1 MNEKYMEVLERYDLT
16 ADSVRRGRSGWICQT
31 GQGMVLLKEYRGTQ
45 KRLEFE
51 TQVLEQV
58 GQTGGIRVDDYL
70 RTADG
75 QLWAAGEDGTRYVL
89 KHWFADREC
98 SLRDRSEALS
108 AVRRIAVL
116 HKALQAIPE
125 DPEWNLG
132 SIRTEPLWREMERH
146 SLEIKRARGYIRG
159 KKRRNEFEF
168 CIMNNYQ
175 RFYEQAVQA
184 CEGMKRLNR
193 PEAHAPLFLCHG
205 NLDHHHILMGTGYTA
220 FIEFHK
226 MHLGE
231 PMADLYHFM
240 RKVLEKHSWD
250 LELGLAMLEAYDRV
264 LPLGN
269 RDRDCLYC
277 LFLYPEKYWKQIN
290 FYFNGKKNWISAR
303 NIEKIHGLELQ
314 EAGRNRFLSKIK

>member
-116 HKALQAIPE
+116 HRALQAIPE

-184 CEGMKRLNR
+184 
-193 PEAHAPLFLCHG
+193 
-205 NLDHHHILMGTGYTA
+205 GYTPCSNC
-220 FIEFHK
+220 
-226 MHLGE
+226 LG
-231 PMADLYHFM
+231 
-240 RKVLEKHSWD
+240 
-250 LELGLAMLEAYDRV
+250 
-264 LPLGN
+264 
-269 RDRDCLYC
+269 
-277 LFLYPEKYWKQIN
+277 
-290 FYFNGKKNWISAR
+290 
-303 NIEKIHGLELQ
+303 
-314 EAGRNRFLSKIK
+314 